1 MHLSRRSTRPGPAQP
16 GPSPSENFQRDWAGP
31 EAKDTD
37 MADPADA
44 LTEERSEFV
53 EVCIVLANRRM
64 QKDNASYC
72 LWRTL

>member
-1 MHLSRRSTRPGPAQP
+1 MHLSRRSRPGPAPP
-16 GPSPSENFQRDWAGP
+16 GPPSENFQRDWAGP

-37 MADPADA
+37 VADDA